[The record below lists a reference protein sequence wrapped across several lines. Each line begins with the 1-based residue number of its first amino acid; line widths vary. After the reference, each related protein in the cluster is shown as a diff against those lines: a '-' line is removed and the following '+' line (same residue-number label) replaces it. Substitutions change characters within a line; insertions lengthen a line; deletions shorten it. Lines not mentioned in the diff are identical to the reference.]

1 MKRLRGSGDDRG
13 AVSLEYLVVG
23 AALIALVGALLTS
36 GAAGRS
42 AAYAMESLF
51 CKAASVVGAG
61 CTPESPR
68 NEDYKPVCE
77 VSNVQYSQKNEV
89 KVAFVKLGD
98 NMDMTTSYN
107 SDGSVDVTLLAQGGA
122 GVEAKVG
129 AKGKLKIGDLNIAP
143 EAMATASAELNGQS
157 AQTWSFDN
165 ADEAKSFADDLKS
178 RYAGNVLSTFSPVA
192 WAVTKIAGAFEDDLP
207 PPTTTTVGFGGKAQ
221 AGAEASANIL
231 GQAKVEA
238 GIGGVLSVS
247 KIRVQGAD
255 GKTHYDTE
263 TAMQVDLSGTLSGN
277 IFGAGA
283 GGEKT
288 GSGVV
293 KIRRNDKGEPL
304 SVTWVGT
311 AKGNFK
317 ATFSQPDGLKDALDL
332 KKAFSASVDGGAESG
347 VVVTTSIDLNSPERR
362 AAFQQWYDSV
372 GKAGVAGS
380 SAVIALDSLFSDG
393 KTNPAM
399 DTAFGDLVQRQAK
412 TSFTTFDSDIFG
424 LALGAEG
431 DIGIGLGFEV
441 GGERDEANTT
451 SASYLGAPDAAGD
464 RPVLALPE
472 CVSGG

>member
-23 AALIALVGALLTS
+23 AALIALIGALLTS
-36 GAAGRS
+36 GVAGRS

-51 CKAASVVGAG
+51 CKAAGIVGAG

-68 NEDYKPVCE
+68 DADYKPVCE

-98 NMDMTTSYN
+98 NMDMTTSYS
-107 SDGSVDVTLLAQGGA
+107 SDGSVDVTLLTQGGA

-129 AKGKLKIGDLNIAP
+129 AKGKLKIGDLDIAP
-143 EAMATASAELNGQS
+143 EAMATASAELNGRS
-157 AQTWSFDN
+157 AQTWSFSN
-165 ADEAKSFADDLKS
+165 ADEAKKFQDELTHK
-178 RYAGNVLSTFSPVA
+178 YARDVVGSLSPVG
-192 WAVTKIAGAFEDDLP
+192 WVVNKIADQFAGDLP
-207 PPTTTTVGFGGKAQ
+207 EPTTTTVGFGGKAQ
-221 AGAEASANIL
+221 AGAEASALIL
-231 GQAKVEA
+231 GEAKVGA

-247 KIRVQGAD
+247 KIRVTAPD
-255 GKTHYDTE
+255 GSTHYDTE
-263 TAMQVDLSGTLSGN
+263 TAMQVDLTGTLSGN

-317 ATFSQPDGLKDALDL
+317 ATFSQPDGLKDALKL
-332 KKAFSASVDGGAESG
+332 KQAFKAAVGGGSESG
-347 VVVTTSIDLNSPERR
+347 VVVTTSIDLNSPDRR
-362 AAFQQWYDSV
+362 AAFRQWYDSV

-380 SAVIALDSLFSDG
+380 SAAIALDSLFSDG

-399 DTAFGDLVQRQAK
+399 DTPFGELVQRQAK
-412 TSFTTFDSDIFG
+412 TSFATYDSDNFG

-441 GGERDEANTT
+441 GGERNAASTT
-451 SASYLGAPDAAGD
+451 SASYLGAPDAAGN

-472 CVSGG
+472 CVAGG